1 MAPLRISSPLIT
13 TLRHCTCP
21 LHPAAATAAAGNL
34 LSLEVRPA
42 LFTVRE
48 GRLLGELLAAMKGAT
63 GGQVSAARLA
73 LPPCLPSGA
82 SSVACPPP
90 SCPLACPLACPLPA
104 HCTLPVCSQVF
115 EIWMKQQSDAVQH
128 TATVYAERE
137 VLEACART
145 LAQRRQVSPAL
156 RALLEPVVQLY
167 ALYRLEQ
174 VRPLYTASLTPAATV
189 GACTVL
195 GAQP

>member
-34 LSLEVRPA
+34 LSLEVLQA

-82 SSVACPPP
+82 SSVACPLMPP
-90 SCPLACPLACPLPA
+90 CLPPCLPPACPLHPAC
-104 HCTLPVCSQVF
+104 
-115 EIWMKQQSDAVQH
+115 
-128 TATVYAERE
+128 
-137 VLEACART
+137 VLAG
-145 LAQRRQVSPAL
+145 V
-156 RALLEPVVQLY
+156 
-167 ALYRLEQ
+167 
-174 VRPLYTASLTPAATV
+174 
-189 GACTVL
+189 
-195 GAQP
+195 